1 MISNKKYKKAK
12 RRIIVSGNK
21 AQRVK
26 YREILRRA
34 KNAKSPNDIVYYS
47 TKSVGGV
54 CAGSTLLPVTADD
67 VLKGRFNLKTLK
79 FK

>member
-26 YREILRRA
+26 PSEIMRRA
-34 KNAKSPNDIVYYS
+34 KNAKSPYDIVYFS

-67 VLKGRFNLKTLK
+67 VLKGRFDLKTLK